1 MWSGAQ
7 GRGSLGV
14 RLIPVVVQKHKKE
27 SRTKGESRGREVSE
41 SRTGFNW
48 NFLSWEVFKKSL
60 VFLLSACLRLS
71 RPRSGHS
78 VYKERKAGLMD
89 PSSPE

>member
-14 RLIPVVVQKHKKE
+14 RLIPVVIQKHKKE
-27 SRTKGESRGREVSE
+27 SRTKRESRGREVSE

-48 NFLSWEVFKKSL
+48 NFLSWEEF
-60 VFLLSACLRLS
+60 
-71 RPRSGHS
+71 
-78 VYKERKAGLMD
+78 
-89 PSSPE
+89 